1 MVRKPVT
8 NKGFITYFHFFMYVV
23 YYVIFNEKLP
33 RVIPLMQESLQL
45 SKDTN
50 TGE

>member
-1 MVRKPVT
+1 
-8 NKGFITYFHFFMYVV
+8 MYVV